1 MAHVL
6 ENFDKWKEFLG
17 NRVEAA
23 QSAGMNTDKI
33 ADVAYQIGGFLSDKV
48 DPKNSQE
55 RLLKQMWEVS
65 SPEDRHAL
73 ARTMV
78 NLVSRDH

>member
-6 ENFDKWKEFLG
+6 ENFEKWKEFLG
-17 NRVEAA
+17 DRVEAA
-23 QSAGMNTDKI
+23 QNAGISNEKI
-33 ADVAYQIGGFLSDKV
+33 EDVAYQIGGFLSDKI

-55 RLLKQMWEVS
+55 RLLKEMWDVS
-65 SPEDRHAL
+65 TPEDRHAL

-78 NLVSRDH
+78 NLVSKTH

>member
-6 ENFDKWKEFLG
+6 ENFEKWQEFLG

-23 QSAGMNTDKI
+23 QNKGMSNEKI
-33 ADVAYQIGGFLSDKV
+33 ADVAYQIGGFLADKI

-55 RLLKQMWEVS
+55 RLLKEMWDVS
-65 SPEDRHAL
+65 SEEDRHAL

-78 NLVSRDH
+78 NLVSKNH